1 MVTSSPSVPLPA
13 AEGKGRA
20 DSGVSFRAM
29 RNEARGSA
37 LWATRWRATSRGTS
51 CPFWARE
58 AVDEEHGGF
67 LGFLSEAGVPDPLAP
82 KGGVLCARILWTY
95 SAALRRTGDPGH
107 RRMADRAFD
116 ELRGRFWDAEHGGTY
131 WMLDGSGRP
140 LSDRKQTYALAFSLY
155 GLAEYH
161 RATGSAAALE
171 RAVELHRAI
180 EAHASDP
187 AHGGYW
193 EARARDWGP
202 LADVRLSEKDQNAP
216 KSMNTHLHVM
226 EGYAN
231 LLRAWDDP
239 GLRERLRALVE
250 LHLDRILDP
259 ATGHLL
265 LFFDERWAPVSRMI
279 SYGHDIEASW
289 LLVEA
294 AEAAGDRALVE
305 RAKAAAVRLARVDP
319 RRGRGRGA
327 RRGVRGAARGRA
339 SRRREAL
346 VDAGGGGGGLPERLR
361 AHAGG
366 AVPRRGGAG
375 LGLRRA
381 LPDRPRPR
389 RVALAGAAR
398 RHADPGAAQGGA
410 LEVPVPQLPRRLRS
424 DRPRRPPH
432 PLTRHSEGASC

>member
-1 MVTSSPSVPLPA
+1 MVTSSPSVPLAA
-13 AEGKGRA
+13 AEGKGRTC
-20 DSGVSFRAM
+20 SGVSFRAM
-29 RNEARGSA
+29 RNEAERLRA
-37 LWATRWRATSRGTS
+37 LGDAMTRDLEGNIL
-51 CPFWARE
+51 PFWARE

-95 SAALRRTGDPGH
+95 SAALRRTGDPAH

-171 RAVELHRAI
+171 RAVELYRAI

-202 LADVRLSEKDQNAP
+202 LADVRLSEKDRNAP

-239 GLRERLRALVE
+239 GLRERLRALVA

-259 ATGHLL
+259 ATGHLV
-265 LFFDERWAPVSRMI
+265 LFFDERWAPVSRI
-279 SYGHDIEASW
+279 D
-289 LLVEA
+289 LVRPRHRGEL
-294 AEAAGDRALVE
+294 AAGGGGGGR
-305 RAKAAAVRLARVDP
+305 RRPGARGAGEGRGGADGARDP

-339 SRRREAL
+339 SRRRQAL

-361 AHAGG
+361 A
-366 AVPRRGGAG
+366 RRGRSRSST
-375 LGLRRA
+375 RRS
-381 LPDRPRPR
+381 
-389 RVALAGAAR
+389 G
-398 RHADPGAAQGGA
+398 PG
-410 LEVPVPQLPRRLRS
+410 PS
-424 DRPRRPPH
+424 
-432 PLTRHSEGASC
+432 SSAS